1 MDDIFV
7 RSRALLGDEA
17 LNKLSKTTIILFGL
31 GGVGG
36 FVLESL
42 ARSGIEN
49 FILIDFDKIEAS
61 NLNRQIITG
70 LNNINMPK
78 ADAAKSRVL
87 NINNK
92 CNVTSVNA
100 RLVKEKSVGH
110 IGEITMDDIANLIK
124 DIDKSNI
131 FIIDAID
138 DKYAKLEIIKYAKS
152 NDIRII
158 SCMGTARKLDSSQ
171 FTICDIFETKNCP
184 LSKIMREMLRKE
196 NIQNLDVLYSKE
208 EPKVKEKGVVAYM
221 PGIAGLMISE
231 YVIKKIIN

>member
-7 RSRALLGDEA
+7 RSRALLGDEG

-87 NINNK
+87 NINNT

-100 RLVKEKSVGH
+100 KLVKEKNAGH
-110 IGEITMDDIANLIK
+110 TGEITMDDIANLIK

-196 NIQNLDVLYSKE
+196 NIQNLDVLYSQE
-208 EPKVKEKGVVAYM
+208 EPIVKEKGVVAYM

-231 YVIKKIIN
+231 YVIKKIIS